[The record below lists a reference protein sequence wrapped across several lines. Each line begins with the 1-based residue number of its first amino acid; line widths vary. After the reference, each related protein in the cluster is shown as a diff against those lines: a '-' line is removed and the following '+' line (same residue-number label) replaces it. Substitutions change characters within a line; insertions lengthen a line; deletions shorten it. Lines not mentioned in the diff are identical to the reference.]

1 MPIVRLKPRG
11 SVKRCP
17 LLKDRKC
24 SVHRAKLTVC
34 AMFPIGCCLKVEAD
48 AVGTQSVLATQTQ
61 YIFND
66 PGCGDG
72 KETHTVREWFGEFGI
87 PLEDAFFVK
96 WHQTILTLSQ
106 IFRESEKRA
115 STHLMELA
123 WTAAFVGLYLNYDM
137 EQEFMLQFEKNAQEV
152 VAVSMGF
159 EVFSELL
166 LLTKAHY
173 MAWLSV
179 WYIRQYQQGNK
190 T

>member
-24 SVHRAKLTVC
+24 SVHRAKPTVC
-34 AMFPIGCCLKVEAD
+34 AMFPIGRCLKVEAD

-72 KETHTVREWFGEFGI
+72 KETHTVREGFGEFGI

-152 VAVSMGF
+152 VAVM
-159 EVFSELL
+159 
-166 LLTKAHY
+166 
-173 MAWLSV
+173 SV
-179 WYIRQYQQGNK
+179 MPEDEGGAKNG
-190 T
+190 